1 MKDRVCEFE
10 CNIDDM
16 TAEELAY
23 AAERLMAEGAKDV
36 TLTPVQM
43 KKGRPATL
51 ITVMFADDEKEKE
64 KFARLLFQ
72 YTTTIGIREVISER
86 YILDRKE
93 RSVETPY
100 GKVRCKVV
108 KGYGV
113 KRVKAEY
120 DDLANI
126 ADRRRISIAAAR
138 ELVQP
143 YIYRLI
149 DEGEMHYV

>member
-1 MKDRVCEFE
+1 MKDRICEFE

-51 ITVMFADDEKEKE
+51 LTVMFADDEDEKAR
-64 KFARLLFQ
+64 FAGLLFR
-72 YTTTIGIREVISER
+72 YTTTIGIREVVSER
-86 YILDRKE
+86 YVLE
-93 RSVETPY
+93 RSEHRVETPL
-100 GKVRCKVV
+100 GSVRCKLV

-120 DDLANI
+120 DDLAKI
-126 ADRRRISIAAAR
+126 ADSKGISIAEAR
-138 ELVQP
+138 GLVQP
-143 YIYRLI
+143 YISRLT
-149 DEGEMHYV
+149 DEAEVHYV